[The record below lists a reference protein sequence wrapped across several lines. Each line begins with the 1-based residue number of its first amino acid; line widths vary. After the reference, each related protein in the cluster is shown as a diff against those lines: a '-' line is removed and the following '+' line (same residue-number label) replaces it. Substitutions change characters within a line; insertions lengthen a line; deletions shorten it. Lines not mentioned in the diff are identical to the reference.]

1 MTEHSRARGKLISV
15 ASVVAFALMGAI
27 LLVSGV
33 NGVMQSDAATAGL
46 VLTLSIG
53 APLTAICAYVVVTSL
68 RQLRRLET
76 VRLRRPGATVVAAS
90 AMFLASTISHALDLN
105 RAERV
110 RRLGSFFIVAADSD
124 GVEFWAGAP
133 RDPIMRRRLAWSQ
146 IESVTAGTVVQ
157 SRATPGVALHLKG
170 AEYPITFAPCRP
182 GALVMWVE
190 LDERTVDV
198 TIQAIAAARQAG
210 T

>member
-1 MTEHSRARGKLISV
+1 MAEHSRARAKLIIV
-15 ASVVAFALMGAI
+15 AAVTAAMFFGARV
-27 LLVSGV
+27 LAHGLTG
-33 NGVMQSDAATAGL
+33 AAPSPAKLAAL

-53 APLTAICAYVVVTSL
+53 LPLTAICAYVVVTSL

-90 AMFLASTISHALDLN
+90 AMFLASMISHALDLN

-190 LDERTVDV
+190 LDERTVDA
-198 TIQAIAAARQAG
+198 TIHAIAAARPAG